1 MSERRRLYFREGPES
16 IVERDL
22 DGLTL
27 FYHRPSGLT
36 HIVDSPL
43 PEILAAMDTA
53 PEDSTTLLKR
63 LSARFDLETEVDALE
78 DMERHLDTLA
88 ALGLVRVTQ

>member
-1 MSERRRLYFREGPES
+1 MSERRRLYFREGPEF

-27 FYHRPSGLT
+27 LYHRPSGLT

-43 PEILAAMDTA
+43 PEILAAMDMT
-53 PEDSTTLLKR
+53 PEDSVTLLKR
-63 LSARFDLETEVDALE
+63 LGARFDLRTEADALE
-78 DMERHLDTLA
+78 ELERHLDELA
-88 ALGLVRVTQ
+88 VLGLVRVTQ